1 MYWENLLLF
10 IVGLKKM
17 LASYLSMKTPR
28 GGQYV
33 PSLFLRLSK
42 LTAVLMPM
50 EASMAAIRVVG
61 TCCHQP
67 SGKDQ
72 NFATQTSPT
81 SSLLTTSNPED

>member
-1 MYWENLLLF
+1 MN
-10 IVGLKKM
+10 
-17 LASYLSMKTPR
+17 TPS

-61 TCCHQP
+61 TCAVVSCLSVFCP
-67 SGKDQ
+67 
-72 NFATQTSPT
+72 
-81 SSLLTTSNPED
+81 